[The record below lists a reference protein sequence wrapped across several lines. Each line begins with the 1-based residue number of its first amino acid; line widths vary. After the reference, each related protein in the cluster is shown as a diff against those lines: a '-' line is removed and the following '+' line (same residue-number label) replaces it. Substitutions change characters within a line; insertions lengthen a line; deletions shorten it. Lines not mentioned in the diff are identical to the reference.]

1 MRLIDSH
8 CHLNR
13 LHISAADAIADARS
27 RGVTGMMCIGV
38 DEDTMPDVLRIAESE
53 EAVWASVGIHPLS
66 VSEDNNRE
74 QLLTWL
80 AHDKVVAIGETG
92 LDYHYQKEAEQL
104 ARQRDSFGWH
114 LQQSKALQKPV
125 VIHTRAA
132 EQDTLALIKEYGCPS
147 AGGILHCFTERWEM
161 AKAALDFGY
170 HISISGIV
178 TFGSASELREVTR
191 KIPLDRLLIETDA
204 PWLTPS
210 PNRGK
215 PNLPGYVRDVA
226 EYIAELRGI
235 PVEALAEQTAENFSQ
250 LMNL

>member
-13 LHISAADAIADARS
+13 LHVTAAEAIADAHA

-38 DEDTMPDVLRIAESE
+38 DADTMPEVLRIAENYQS
-53 EAVWASVGIHPLS
+53 VWASVGIHPLS
-66 VSEDNNRE
+66 VSDGFDHQ
-74 QLLTWL
+74 QLLQWL
-80 AHDKVVAIGETG
+80 SHDKVVAIGETG
-92 LDYHYQKEAEQL
+92 LDYHYQKEAVQL
-104 ARQRDSFGWH
+104 AKQRESFEWH
-114 LQQSKALQKPV
+114 LQQSKVLQKPV

-132 EQDTLALIKEYGCPS
+132 EKDTLALINEYGCPR

-204 PWLTPS
+204 PWLTPA

-215 PNLPGYVRDVA
+215 PNLPGYVRDVG

-235 PVEALAEQTAENFSQ
+235 SFEALAEQTAENFTQ
-250 LMNL
+250 LMKL